1 MTEYEKPVMEI
12 VEIGGDVVTMS
23 DCDFETPI
31 A

>member
-12 VEIGGDVVTMS
+12 VEISGDVVTDS
-23 DCDFETPI
+23 CEFDGEW